1 MSAGHR
7 PSDPD
12 SLPGYTFLVRVL
24 LAGPRGYCAGVSR
37 AVEIVDR
44 ALEIFNP
51 PIYVKHEIIHN
62 HHVVERLRSRG
73 VVFIEDVAEAPS
85 DAVLIFSAHGVPP
98 SDRAAA
104 VARGLTVI
112 DATCPLVTK
121 VHLEAIRYAQ
131 RGYFIVYIGH
141 RGHPEPLGTLGEIHP
156 EHGTLIEGADE
167 VEDLDVPNSDRVVAL
182 TQTTLAVDDVRQ
194 ILDRLRERFP
204 ALEVPPKEDI
214 CYATTNRQ
222 SAVKALAEQSD
233 LVLVIGSRA
242 SSNSNR
248 LVEVALGAGSK
259 SRLVESP
266 EDIAPEWLDGVDTVG
281 ISSGASTPEDLVEAA
296 VARLRDLGAT
306 EVDDLIVLEESIQ
319 FPLPIELESAALSGR
334 K

>member
-1 MSAGHR
+1 
-7 PSDPD
+7 
-12 SLPGYTFLVRVL
+12 VRVL

-44 ALEIFNP
+44 ALEIFSP

-73 VVFIEDVAEAPS
+73 VVFIEDVSEAPGDS
-85 DAVLIFSAHGVPP
+85 VLIFSAHGVPP

-104 VARGLTVI
+104 VERGLTVI

-141 RGHPEPLGTLGEIHP
+141 RGHPEPLGTLGEIDAA
-156 EHGTLIEGADE
+156 HGTLIEGADE
-167 VEDLDVPNSDRVVAL
+167 VADLVVPNPDRVVAL
-182 TQTTLAVDDVRQ
+182 TQTTLAVDDVRE
-194 ILDRLRERFP
+194 ILERLRERFP
-204 ALEVPPKEDI
+204 SLEVPPKEDI

-248 LVEVALGAGSK
+248 LVEVARGAGSA

-266 EDIAPEWLDGVDTVG
+266 EDIAPEWLEGVETVG

-296 VARLRDLGAT
+296 VARLRELDAT
-306 EVDDLIVLEESIQ
+306 DVEDLIVLEEAVY
-319 FPLPIELESAALSGR
+319 FPLPIELGSAALSSR
-334 K
+334 A